1 MWSAVSTR
9 RETSDPD
16 FVVWRIKAK
25 NDDGR
30 ERTVYV
36 KIDAS
41 TVAYRPWTTG
51 KGSLRLVRE
60 AMETRGTSLIS
71 SRRER
76 DKMPRAIVY
85 RAGASGF
92 VEE

>member
-1 MWSAVSTR
+1 MWSAVGTR

-30 ERTVYV
+30 EQTVLV
-36 KIDAS
+36 KIHAS
-41 TVAYRPWTTG
+41 TIAYTPWTRG

-60 AMETRGTSLIS
+60 AMESRGTSLIS

-76 DKMPRAIVY
+76 DEMLRTIVY
-85 RAGASGF
+85 RAGASGLI
-92 VEE
+92 EE